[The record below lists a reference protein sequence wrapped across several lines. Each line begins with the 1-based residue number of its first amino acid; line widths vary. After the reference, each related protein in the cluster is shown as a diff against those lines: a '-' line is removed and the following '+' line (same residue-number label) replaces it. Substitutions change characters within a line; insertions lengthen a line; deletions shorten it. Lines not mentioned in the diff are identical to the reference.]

1 MIKYNGRGGLTMG
14 KFKEKA
20 RVYAFIAA
28 GAFFLAAGMNMFLL
42 PCKISSGGVGTIGT
56 VFYYIFNIPLSVTN
70 LVFNAI
76 LFLAGYRLLGKES
89 LFRSAAGIIFLSVF
103 LELTDFFRTFGEDM
117 FISTIIGGVLIGIGV
132 GLVVRVGASTGG
144 SDFAALIIKKFM
156 PHMSLATL
164 ILILDC
170 IIIAFAGFVFK
181 SYIVT
186 FYSLITMFVSSKAID
201 AVVTIGDA
209 AKSVFI
215 ISQKHTEI
223 AETVMV
229 EFERGVTGIY
239 SKGLYSGN
247 DSVVLLCVVSPK
259 ELPRLMQRVRK
270 IDPTAFSV
278 ITDAREV
285 LGEGFKQYDKQYKE
299 KN

>member
-1 MIKYNGRGGLTMG
+1 
-14 KFKEKA
+14 
-20 RVYAFIAA
+20 
-28 GAFFLAAGMNMFLL
+28 
-42 PCKISSGGVGTIGT
+42 
-56 VFYYIFNIPLSVTN
+56 
-70 LVFNAI
+70 
-76 LFLAGYRLLGKES
+76 
-89 LFRSAAGIIFLSVF
+89 
-103 LELTDFFRTFGEDM
+103 
-117 FISTIIGGVLIGIGV
+117 
-132 GLVVRVGASTGG
+132 
-144 SDFAALIIKKFM
+144 
-156 PHMSLATL
+156 
-164 ILILDC
+164 
-170 IIIAFAGFVFK
+170 
-181 SYIVT
+181 
-186 FYSLITMFVSSKAID
+186 MFVSSKAID

-278 ITDAREV
+278 ITDAR
-285 LGEGFKQYDKQYKE
+285 
-299 KN
+299 